1 MNTYNYETQLRQAAL
16 MIGAN
21 DFTGQQGMTLLGS
34 VNRFVQTR
42 YSLKPEEIIEA
53 FELACARRLHHSGR
67 PLDPDSF
74 GKTLHSN
81 LAGKVLSAYLVHKKE
96 IQQSKQV
103 YHDHSLKRISNE
115 DAWEL
120 VLKWAKEEGKPTA
133 FAPYI
138 GAYRYLLEKGQI
150 EPVKKPT
157 TRVGMA
163 ANIDSQE
170 RKAVEKYLMKTVLK
184 QTAKT

>member
-1 MNTYNYETQLRQAAL
+1 MNTFNYETQLRQAAL
-16 MIGAN
+16 MIGAH

-34 VNRFVQTR
+34 VNKFVQTR
-42 YSLKPEEIIEA
+42 FSLKPHEIIEA

-96 IQQSKQV
+96 IEQSKKA
-103 YHDHSLKRISNE
+103 YHDNTLKRISNS

-120 VLKWAKEEGKPTA
+120 VLKWAKEEGRPTQ

-138 GAYRYLLEKGQI
+138 GAYKYLLEKGQI

-157 TRVGMA
+157 GRIGME

-170 RKAVEKYLMKTVLK
+170 RKAVEQYLYKNVLS
-184 QTAKT
+184 